1 MDCRKDESEEQIVQ
15 LIGSCQR
22 RLFLYLLG
30 LLCSRDLVEDALQE
44 TNAVLWRKRSEYVP
58 GTNFFAWACNVAFY
72 EACKARKKRRRKV
85 PVFSDVFLQGV
96 MPELA
101 AAAEAADPMLAAL
114 QDCVSR
120 LSLHDR
126 ELIQRRYDDG
136 ATVRSVAANVGRSAD
151 SVYKSLSRIH
161 RDLFD
166 CITEKL
172 NEDERP

>member
-1 MDCRKDESEEQIVQ
+1 MR
-15 LIGSCQR
+15 
-22 RLFLYLLG
+22 
-30 LLCSRDLVEDALQE
+30 LQE

-101 AAAEAADPMLAAL
+101 AAVEAADPLLATL
-114 QDCVSR
+114 QDCVQR

-126 ELIQRRYDDG
+126 ELIQRRDDDG
-136 ATVRSVAANVGRSAD
+136 ATVRSVAANADAAPTAFTSRSAG
-151 SVYKSLSRIH
+151 STAN
-161 RDLFD
+161 LFD

-172 NEDERP
+172 KEDERP